1 MLRSHGC
8 GELDRGLQNLDSLP
22 AREGFF
28 VILFVSNKKYVKVF
42 KGFNW
47 VCANLLFGCA
57 DSRFAEPR
65 ISFWEGF
72 NFVSAKPLLRR
83 AESRFA
89 EPRNFSKGFNWV
101 CAKFLFC
108 GLIRGLQNLEAP
120 FGKGFNF
127 VRAKPPLRRAESRFG
142 KPRNS
147 RKGERIGTF
156 CGVQKVPQK
165 HAEGCDPLDSG
176 DDSKLCRK

>member
-72 NFVSAKPLLRR
+72 NFV
-83 AESRFA
+83 
-89 EPRNFSKGFNWV
+89 
-101 CAKFLFC
+101 
-108 GLIRGLQNLEAP
+108 
-120 FGKGFNF
+120 
-127 VRAKPPLRRAESRFG
+127 RAKPPLRRAESRFG

-176 DDSKLCRK
+176 DDSNRRSIRCFCESDRRSSGNRFCEKLQLRRVSPAMI